1 MRDVSMYP
9 EAGPPR
15 ARPGTQRQPG
25 KDGGR
30 GGVARVRYIL
40 ATSLPWLLLAAT
52 IGLWSVAA
60 VSAPGAF
67 ELGERAGRNLWE
79 FSLEMALVLPAM
91 FVLVGLFDVWVP
103 RTVIERHL
111 GRESGPLA
119 ILWMVLLGMLQAGP
133 LYAAFPVAVALWR
146 KGSAPR
152 NVFIYLFSFCAIK
165 IPMLTFEV
173 GFLGWQFSLVR
184 TAVTLPVFIGLA
196 YLLEWLLPDD
206 ATIPGAPVNAD
217 PAVSDRRGLAQEGS
231 GAG

>member
-1 MRDVSMYP
+1 MRDVP
-9 EAGPPR
+9 EQPGGGS
-15 ARPGTQRQPG
+15 PGTRLGAQKRPG

-30 GGVARVRYIL
+30 GGIARVRHIL
-40 ATSLPWLLLAAT
+40 AIVLPWLLLAVT

-60 VSAPGAF
+60 VSAPGTF

-103 RTVIERHL
+103 RTAIERHL

-152 NVFIYLFSFCAIK
+152 NVFIYLFTFSAIK

-173 GFLGWQFSLVR
+173 GFLGWQFSLLR
-184 TAVTLPVFIGLA
+184 TAVTLPLFIGLA

-206 ATIPGAPVNAD
+206 TTIPGAPSV
-217 PAVSDRRGLAQEGS
+217 
-231 GAG
+231 